1 MAGRRKKGAPI
12 VALDSDEAYQ
22 AAIEQSTRYL
32 TVVDI
37 HQGWCGPCT
46 TMEPI
51 YNKACVSG
59 IGRQRGKR
67 PPPPSPPFCAHAPAF
82 AKRLMRPQPQPSRLP
97 PRSYIELD
105 KAEERLKFFTIDA
118 EKLSAESKKGL
129 PVTESCKPLFV
140 VFKVRVALLIFCAPR
155 ARSHPLRPSPYRPQN
170 KAPVTKVL
178 GALAPELETSIM
190 DNVPEVPK
198 EEE

>member
-67 PPPPSPPFCAHAPAF
+67 PPPP
-82 AKRLMRPQPQPSRLP
+82 LPSL
-97 PRSYIELD
+97 
-105 KAEERLKFFTIDA
+105 
-118 EKLSAESKKGL
+118 
-129 PVTESCKPLFV
+129 
-140 VFKVRVALLIFCAPR
+140 
-155 ARSHPLRPSPYRPQN
+155 LRPRTCFC
-170 KAPVTKVL
+170 KAPD
-178 GALAPELETSIM
+178 APSTTTLPIAT
-190 DNVPEVPK
+190 PQLH
-198 EEE
+198 